1 MRRPANHSHVCRK
14 RARQCLAP
22 MNNHL
27 KFVGATHAAPCK
39 PQLRMSKK
47 GEAMPRPYEQSP
59 QIRRGDACVTLQTTA
74 TYVERGRGMPRPCE
88 QSRQIRRGD
97 ACVALQTTATYVERG
112 RGMPRPY
119 EQSPQI
125 RRGDAC
131 VALQTT
137 ATHVERGRGNASPL
151 ANNHLKFVEGDA
163 CVAPQTTATY
173 VERGR
178 GNASPLANNPLKFV
192 GATHASPCKPQPR
205 MSKEGE
211 AMPRP
216 YERHDFVKP

>member
-27 KFVGATHAAPCK
+27 KFVGATHASPCK
-39 PQLRMSKK
+39 PQLRMSKE

-112 RGMPRPY
+112 GGMPRPSEQSPQIRRGRRMRRPANHSHVRRKRARQCLAPS

-137 ATHVERGRGNASPL
+137 ATHVERGGVTPSLLRTS
-151 ANNHLKFVEGDA
+151 
-163 CVAPQTTATY
+163 
-173 VERGR
+173 
-178 GNASPLANNPLKFV
+178 
-192 GATHASPCKPQPR
+192 
-205 MSKEGE
+205 
-211 AMPRP
+211 
-216 YERHDFVKP
+216 

>member
-27 KFVGATHAAPCK
+27 KFVGATHASPCK
-39 PQLRMSKK
+39 PQLRMSKE
-47 GEAMPRPYEQSP
+47 GEAMPRPHEQSP

-74 TYVERGRGMPRPCE
+74 TYVERGRGMARPCE

-97 ACVALQTTATYVERG
+97 ACG
-112 RGMPRPY
+112 
-119 EQSPQI
+119 
-125 RRGDAC
+125 
-131 VALQTT
+131 ALQTT

-163 CVAPQTTATY
+163 CVALQTTATY

-178 GNASPLANNPLKFV
+178 GNASPLANNHLKFV

>member
-27 KFVGATHAAPCK
+27 KFVGATHASPCK
-39 PQLRMSKK
+39 PQLRMSKE
-47 GEAMPRPYEQSP
+47 GEAMPRPCQQSL
-59 QIRRGDACVTLQTTA
+59 QIRRGDAV
-74 TYVERGRGMPRPCE
+74 
-88 QSRQIRRGD
+88 
-97 ACVALQTTATYVERG
+97 VALQTTATYVERG

-151 ANNHLKFVEGDA
+151 ANNHLKFV
-163 CVAPQTTATY
+163 
-173 VERGR
+173 
-178 GNASPLANNPLKFV
+178 

-205 MSKEGE
+205 MSKEG
-211 AMPRP
+211 ASLPRS
-216 YERHDFVKP
+216 YEHHDFVKP

>member
-1 MRRPANHSHVCRK
+1 MRRPANHSHACRKRTRQCLAPSEQSPQIRRGRRMRRPANHSHVRRK

-22 MNNHL
+22 
-27 KFVGATHAAPCK
+27 
-39 PQLRMSKK
+39 S
-47 GEAMPRPYEQSP
+47 
-59 QIRRGDACVTLQTTA
+59 
-74 TYVERGRGMPRPCE
+74 
-88 QSRQIRRGD
+88 
-97 ACVALQTTATYVERG
+97 
-112 RGMPRPY
+112 

-163 CVAPQTTATY
+163 CVAAHTTATY

-178 GNASPLANNPLKFV
+178 GNASPLANNHLKFV

-216 YERHDFVKP
+216 Y

>member
-27 KFVGATHAAPCK
+27 KFVGATHASPCK
-39 PQLRMSKK
+39 PQLRMSKE

-112 RGMPRPY
+112 RDMPRHY

-151 ANNHLKFVEGDA
+151 ANNHLKFV
-163 CVAPQTTATY
+163 
-173 VERGR
+173 
-178 GNASPLANNPLKFV
+178 

-211 AMPRP
+211 AMP
-216 YERHDFVKP
+216 

>member
-14 RARQCLAP
+14 MARQCLAP

-27 KFVGATHAAPCK
+27 KFVGATHASPCK
-39 PQLRMSKK
+39 PQLRMSKE

-59 QIRRGDACVTLQTTA
+59 QIRRGDACVT
-74 TYVERGRGMPRPCE
+74 
-88 QSRQIRRGD
+88 
-97 ACVALQTTATYVERG
+97 LQTTATYVERG

-151 ANNHLKFVEGDA
+151 ANNHLKFV
-163 CVAPQTTATY
+163 
-173 VERGR
+173 
-178 GNASPLANNPLKFV
+178 

-205 MSKEGE
+205 MSKEG
-211 AMPRP
+211 ASLPRS
-216 YERHDFVKP
+216 YEHHDFVKP

>member
-27 KFVGATHAAPCK
+27 KFVGATHASPCK
-39 PQLRMSKK
+39 PQLRMSKE

-59 QIRRGDACVTLQTTA
+59 QIRRGDACVT
-74 TYVERGRGMPRPCE
+74 
-88 QSRQIRRGD
+88 
-97 ACVALQTTATYVERG
+97 LQTTATYVERG

-163 CVAPQTTATY
+163 CGALQTTATY

-178 GNASPLANNPLKFV
+178 GNASPLANNDLKFV

>member
-27 KFVGATHAAPCK
+27 KFVGATHASPCK
-39 PQLRMSKK
+39 PQLRMSKE

-74 TYVERGRGMPRPCE
+74 TYVERGRGMPRH
-88 QSRQIRRGD
+88 
-97 ACVALQTTATYVERG
+97 
-112 RGMPRPY
+112 Y

-163 CVAPQTTATY
+163 CVALQTTATY

-178 GNASPLANNPLKFV
+178 GNASPLANNHLKFV

>member
-1 MRRPANHSHVCRK
+1 MRRPANHSHVWRK
-14 RARQCLAP
+14 RARQCIGT

-27 KFVGATHAAPCK
+27 KFVGATHASPCK
-39 PQLRMSKK
+39 PQLRMSKE

-59 QIRRGDACVTLQTTA
+59 QIRRGDACVT
-74 TYVERGRGMPRPCE
+74 
-88 QSRQIRRGD
+88 
-97 ACVALQTTATYVERG
+97 LQTTATYVERG

-163 CVAPQTTATY
+163 CVALQTTATY

-178 GNASPLANNPLKFV
+178 GNASPLANNHLKFV